1 MEELFETIYTYIPEL
16 GDRPLIGDTT
26 GTSQDLEKIYEVVQQ
41 IQKFSHDDFGD
52 PDQLMLDMAIA
63 MLLRGLFFRIS
74 IMPTRTTYYDGI
86 DEMIEFAW
94 VKFLGQPGQRDM
106 FVLQIGADRTFT
118 CVYLDSDCDIIHDY
132 TIEEMKWDIDGF
144 DKMREMT
151 FLALEKLYGPQK
163 PLFSPK

>member
-41 IQKFSHDDFGD
+41 IQKASRDDFSD

-94 VKFLGQPGQRDM
+94 AKSRGPGEREL
-106 FVLQIGADRTFT
+106 FALQIGADRTFT
-118 CVYLDSDCDIIHDY
+118 CVYLDMDLSIVGEY

-163 PLFSPK
+163 PLFTPK